1 MNTRNKFRETP
12 LHKSIFNNSVRLLM
26 VNLLLEAGADVNLLS
41 TRGESCLHFA
51 VHLGREDLVSVLI
64 KAGADITIRG
74 GAEGKSAYELAMQGS
89 NASVTNI
96 LRQAQDI
103 YDWLSSLGLEMYWK
117 VFVREEVSIF
127 LICGHFIIVAFP
139 LVFSCSVLFCSV
151 LFCSVLFCSVLFCS
165 VLFCSVLFCS
175 VSLLSL

>member
-26 VNLLLEAGADVNLLS
+26 VNMLLEAGADVNLLS
-41 TRGESCLHFA
+41 NRGESCLHFA

-74 GAEGKSAYELAMQGS
+74 GSEGKSAYELAMQGN

-117 VFVREEVSIF
+117 VFVREEVSANRLCGF
-127 LICGHFIIVAFP
+127 LIL
-139 LVFSCSVLFCSV
+139 LVILKTVELHV
-151 LFCSVLFCSVLFCS
+151 IYLI
-165 VLFCSVLFCS
+165 
-175 VSLLSL
+175 LLR